1 MSALSQVASSQAAEC
16 SSARERLS
24 GLPPFTI
31 GGVTFVSYWI
41 GDNGGHY
48 EWRSADGRRKAG
60 RNSGSSTYWATIDG
74 RPLGSRFL
82 ELKLAMAATAAAKG
96 RQAA

>member
-1 MSALSQVASSQAAEC
+1 MSEFLNSASLQADG
-16 SSARERLS
+16 SLSARERLS

>member
-16 SSARERLS
+16 TSAPERPS
-24 GLPPFTI
+24 GLPPFII
-31 GGVTFVSYWI
+31 GGVTFRSYWI

-60 RNSGSSTYWATIDG
+60 RNSGRATYWATIDG

-82 ELKLAMAATAAAKG
+82 ELKLAMYATTTARAAA
-96 RQAA
+96 